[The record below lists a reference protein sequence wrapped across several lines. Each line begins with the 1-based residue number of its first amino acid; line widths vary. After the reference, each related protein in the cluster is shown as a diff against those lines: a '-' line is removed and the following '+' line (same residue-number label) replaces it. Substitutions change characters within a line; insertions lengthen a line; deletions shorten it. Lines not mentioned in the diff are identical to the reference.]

1 MTTTMI
7 WSPEEVP
14 LRELVRFL
22 NDSLSG
28 YDHNVQK
35 KAELVSYNLVGGI
48 VGQELTKHSPL

>member
-1 MTTTMI
+1 MI

-14 LRELVRFL
+14 LRELVRYL

-28 YDHNVQK
+28 YDLNVQK
-35 KAELVSYNLVGGI
+35 KAELVSYNLVRGV